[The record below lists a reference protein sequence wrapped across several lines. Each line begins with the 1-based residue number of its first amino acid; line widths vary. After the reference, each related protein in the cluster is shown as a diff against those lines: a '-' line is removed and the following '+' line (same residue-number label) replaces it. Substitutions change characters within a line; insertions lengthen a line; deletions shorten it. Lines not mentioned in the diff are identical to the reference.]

1 MGAFDALNTLRTIGR
16 ALHAW
21 VVPEQASV
29 PEGWMV
35 FNLNGSISM
44 RPRAIQRPAPLQPAK
59 MTACAL
65 SSCWPPPSLWR
76 PNNSPVPSTL
86 SLSSNANSG

>member
-1 MGAFDALNTLRTIGR
+1 MIGLVGVAGGQMGAFDALNTLRTIGR

-35 FNLNGSISM
+35 FNLKG
-44 RPRAIQRPAPLQPAK
+44 
-59 MTACAL
+59 
-65 SSCWPPPSLWR
+65 
-76 PNNSPVPSTL
+76 
-86 SLSSNANSG
+86 